1 MSHNSMHWTNDRA
14 ERNAVINMLGGVGNP
29 IFEAVVD
36 KGHPAGP
43 ERHIVTDNAI
53 ITIKNLYTNK
63 MVTHE
68 PSRIPGRLS
77 YREMRGNFPS
87 FLFCVLCFSFS
98 KLYYN
103 IKNNFSKL
111 KFLNTNLI
119 FSFPKLYI

>member
-63 MVTHE
+63 MVTRLIAT
-68 PSRIPGRLS
+68 PGQLKRYGKPIPQAVMQKAIANVRAG
-77 YREMRGNFPS
+77 
-87 FLFCVLCFSFS
+87 
-98 KLYYN
+98 
-103 IKNNFSKL
+103 
-111 KFLNTNLI
+111 LNH
-119 FSFPKLYI
+119 